1 MARYP
6 LIASGVLTEEA
17 TSVVIDKDNNN
28 AAFRLTHA
36 ILSVE
41 VVGTATNTA
50 NNGTLRIRL
59 NSNTAAT
66 GGSLQT
72 GNMIRNTALKKQ
84 MQIEIAAGLF
94 LSVIGYSDGAG
105 VIVSGMNS
113 NFDRVTAVY
122 LAGTTTGA
130 STMGV
135 GTRWSLYGVR
145 EESA

>member
-28 AAFRLTHA
+28 AAFRLTYA

-41 VVGTATNTA
+41 VVGTATNTV
-50 NNGTLRIRL
+50 NNGTLRVRL
-59 NSNTAAT
+59 SSNTSAT
-66 GGSLQT
+66 GGQLQT
-72 GNMIRNTALKKQ
+72 ENMIRNTAIKMR

-94 LSVIGYSDGAG
+94 LSAIGYNGGSGTIAA
-105 VIVSGMNS
+105 GMNT

-130 STMGV
+130 NTMGV

>member
-50 NNGTLRIRL
+50 NNGTLRVRL
-59 NSNTAAT
+59 SSNTAAT
-66 GGSLQT
+66 GGQLQAE
-72 GNMIRNTALKKQ
+72 NMIRNTETKRQ
-84 MQIEIAAGLF
+84 MQIEIAAGMF
-94 LSVIGYSDGAG
+94 LSAIGYNGGAAT
-105 VIVSGMNS
+105 IAAGMNS
-113 NFDRVTAVY
+113 HFDRVTAVY

-135 GTRWSLYGVR
+135 GTRWNLYGVR